1 MSYSKDIIR
10 YIVENSHKHISNR
23 FLPDKAIDLLDEAG
37 AKLAKGMSK
46 DDKALVVT
54 KPLIDEIMAKV
65 CKIDAKALKDNNND
79 SLIDLKERIL
89 SMVYGQDEAVEKVV
103 EAVHTAKA
111 GLIDDDKPLASLLLL
126 DLQEWEKQRWQGCLR
141 MRWALSWC
149 ALI

>member
-1 MSYSKDIIR
+1 MMR
-10 YIVENSHKHISNR
+10 QVQNWQ
-23 FLPDKAIDLLDEAG
+23 
-37 AKLAKGMSK
+37 KGMSK
-46 DDKALVVT
+46 DDKVLAVT

-111 GLIDDDKPLASLLLL
+111 GLIDDDKPLASLLFVGPTGVGKTEVARVLAHEMGVEL
-126 DLQEWEKQRWQGCLR
+126 VRFDMSEYAEKHSV
-141 MRWALSWC
+141 AK
-149 ALI
+149 LIGAPFWICRV